1 MNDLLLV
8 IYVSWHVSRVF
19 LEKIVLKSSFKSEKF
34 KKSLYNFGKRIYLV
48 YFYKNLFIKLFLRLI
63 CVKES

>member
-1 MNDLLLV
+1 MNDLPLV
-8 IYVSWHVSRVF
+8 IYASWHVSRVF
-19 LEKIVLKSSFKSEKF
+19 LEKIVLKSSFKSENL
-34 KKSLYNFGKRIYLV
+34 LYSFGKRICLV